1 MDAKCTHPLRYDEV
15 RSHGSP
21 GETRS
26 TMEGRMRG
34 RRALTAAAVG
44 AVATTGARLALRKR
58 RVVAFPP
65 GPDAITDDIVRDVAV
80 EFAAMP
86 RVGRDDRVLS
96 FAPSTA
102 TSVQPYLHGRHY
114 FPPMLEAIASAT
126 SSIHLLIYGFQAG
139 DIGTT
144 FKEAL
149 VERASSGVEV
159 RISVDAVG
167 SAIDFGSKALYAELA
182 ASGATV
188 VANDG
193 LAPDRDGPLGDRH
206 VDWHMDDFLH
216 FDHRKMLIVDGRIA
230 FVGGTGIEDHY
241 TDERFYDSMVRVTG
255 PVVGQLQ
262 ALYLATFR
270 YQGGTLP
277 TEDGALDHL
286 FPTPDEGPVSVRTT
300 VLDNVPGEGHHP
312 ISDAIEQALEAAT
325 TRIDIVNPYISNR
338 AILERLLAA
347 AQRGVAVR
355 IVAPGKPTPPYPAA
369 AFRHHYERLLAAG
382 VSILLHPQM
391 AHAKVLRIDHRVFI
405 GGCNLDDLS
414 LFRNNEL
421 DLFFEDDGVADL
433 VEREIFEPLVAM
445 SVAATSPTSSRERA
459 WNAAMDRIS
468 RLL

>member
-1 MDAKCTHPLRYDEV
+1 
-15 RSHGSP
+15 
-21 GETRS
+21 
-26 TMEGRMRG
+26 MRG

-44 AVATTGARLALRKR
+44 TAVTVGARLALRKR
-58 RVVAFPP
+58 RVVSFPP
-65 GPDAITDDIVRDVAV
+65 GLDAITDDISRDVAV
-80 EFAAMP
+80 ELAALT

-96 FAPSTA
+96 FASSTA

-126 SSIHLLIYGFQAG
+126 SSVHLLIYGFQPG
-139 DIGTT
+139 DIGAT
-144 FKEAL
+144 FKDAL
-149 VERASSGVEV
+149 VERAASGLEV

-167 SAIDFGSKALYAELA
+167 SAIDFGSKAMYAELA
-182 ASGATV
+182 ASGVTV

-193 LAPDRDGPLGDRH
+193 LAPDRDGPLGRRH
-206 VDWHMDDFLH
+206 LDWHMDDFLH
-216 FDHRKMLIVDGRIA
+216 FDHRKMLIADGRVA

-241 TDERFYDSMVRVTG
+241 TDERFYDAMVRVTG

-262 ALYLATFR
+262 ALFLATFR

-286 FPTPDEGPVSVRTT
+286 FPAPDPGPMAVRTT

-312 ISDAIEQALEAAT
+312 ISDAIEQALDGAHD
-325 TRIDIVNPYISNR
+325 RIDIVNPYISNR
-338 AILERLLAA
+338 AILDRLLAA
-347 AQRGVAVR
+347 AQRGVHVR

-369 AFRHHYERLLAAG
+369 AFRHHYERLLGAG
-382 VSILLHPQM
+382 VEILLHPEM

-421 DLFFEDDGVADL
+421 DLLFEDDAVAAL

-445 SVAATSPTSSRERA
+445 SVPATNTASPRERV

-468 RLL
+468 RVL

>member
-1 MDAKCTHPLRYDEV
+1 
-15 RSHGSP
+15 
-21 GETRS
+21 
-26 TMEGRMRG
+26 MRG
-34 RRALTAAAVG
+34 RRALTAV
-44 AVATTGARLALRKR
+44 AVAATATTAARLALRKS

-65 GPDAITDDIVRDVAV
+65 GPGAITDDIVLDLAV
-80 EFAAMP
+80 ELAALD

-102 TSVQPYLHGRHY
+102 TSVEPYLHGRRY
-114 FPPMLEAIASAT
+114 FPPMLEAIGAAT
-126 SSIHLLIYGFQAG
+126 SSVHLLFYGFQAG

-144 FKEAL
+144 FKDAL
-149 VERASSGVEV
+149 IARAAAGVEV
-159 RISVDAVG
+159 RVSVDAIG
-167 SAIDFGSKALYAELA
+167 SALDFGSKTLYADLVA
-182 ASGATV
+182 AGVTV

-193 LAPDRDGPLGDRH
+193 LAPDRDGPLGARRL
-206 VDWHMDDFLH
+206 DWHMDDFLH
-216 FDHRKMLIVDGRIA
+216 FDHRKMLITDGRIA

-270 YQGGTLP
+270 YQGGILP
-277 TEDGALDHL
+277 TDDGALEHL
-286 FPTPDEGPVSVRTT
+286 FPPPDAGPVSVRTT

-312 ISDAIEQALEAAT
+312 ISDAIEQALDEAHD
-325 TRIDIVNPYISNR
+325 RIDIVNPYISNR

-347 AQRGVAVR
+347 AQRGVPVR

-369 AFRHHYERLLAAG
+369 AFRHHYDRLMAAG
-382 VSILLHPQM
+382 VEILLHPQM

-421 DLFFEDDGVADL
+421 DLLFEDDGVARQ
-433 VEREIFEPLVAM
+433 VEAEIFDPLVTM

>member
-1 MDAKCTHPLRYDEV
+1 
-15 RSHGSP
+15 
-21 GETRS
+21 
-26 TMEGRMRG
+26 MRG
-34 RRALTAAAVG
+34 RRALTAAVIGTA
-44 AVATTGARLALRKR
+44 ATAGARVALRKR
-58 RVVAFPP
+58 RVVSFPP
-65 GPDAITDDIVRDVAV
+65 GPDAITDDISRDVAV
-80 EFAAMP
+80 ELAALT

-96 FAPSTA
+96 FSPSTA
-102 TSVQPYLHGRHY
+102 TSVQPYLYGRQY

-126 SSIHLLIYGFQAG
+126 SSVHLLIYGFQPG

-144 FKEAL
+144 FKDAL
-149 VERASSGVEV
+149 VERASNGVEV
-159 RISVDAVG
+159 RLSVDAVG
-167 SAIDFGSKALYAELA
+167 SAIDFGSKAMYAELA
-182 ASGATV
+182 ASGVTV

-193 LAPDRDGPLGDRH
+193 LAPDRDGPLGQRH

-216 FDHRKMLIVDGRIA
+216 FDHRKMLIADGRIA

-270 YQGGTLP
+270 YQGGALP
-277 TEDGALDHL
+277 TEEGALDHL
-286 FPTPDEGPVSVRTT
+286 FPEPDPGPMSVRTT

-312 ISDAIEQALEAAT
+312 ISDAIEQALDEARD
-325 TRIDIVNPYISNR
+325 RIDIVNPYISNR
-338 AILERLLAA
+338 AILDRLLAA

-369 AFRHHYERLLAAG
+369 AFRHHYGRLLGAG
-382 VSILLHPQM
+382 VEILLHPQM

-421 DLFFEDDGVADL
+421 DLLFEDDEVADL

-445 SVAATSPTSSRERA
+445 SVPAMDTASSRERV
-459 WNAAMDRIS
+459 WNAAMDRVS
-468 RLL
+468 RVL